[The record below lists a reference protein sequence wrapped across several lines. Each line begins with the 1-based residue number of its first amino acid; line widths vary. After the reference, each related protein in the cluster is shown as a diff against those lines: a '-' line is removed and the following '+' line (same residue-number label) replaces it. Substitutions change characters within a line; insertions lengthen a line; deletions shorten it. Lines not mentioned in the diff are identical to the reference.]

1 MNLNNHRQEIM
12 DMTDIHAS
20 GYSPTIKKRALSR
33 KLVDLRKQCGMT
45 TAQVCRQLTWSHT
58 KLNYIEKAKWV
69 EPNSDAVADL
79 CELYGVEGSDREAL
93 ITLTR
98 EARQRGW
105 WRKYNDVFVSELPG
119 FEAGA
124 SSIQTFQNTVV
135 PGLLQV
141 PSYVELIT
149 RANGYEDEAE
159 IKRRVDARLERQKI
173 LTRGRGPCRLHA
185 IIDEN
190 AILRINNAEVRAEQL
205 LHLIHATDRRNIDLQ
220 ILRIADGVYREAGEV
235 FTYLTFPD
243 SAERDIVYLET
254 SIDNRMLEETD
265 ELERYMVRFDR
276 LRAAALDSAQ
286 TRVYLAQ
293 QLE

>member
-1 MNLNNHRQEIM
+1 M
-12 DMTDIHAS
+12 DMADIRAG
-20 GYSPTIKKRALSR
+20 GYSPTIRKRALSQ

-45 TAQVCRQLTWSHT
+45 TAQVCRQLNWSHT

-69 EPNSDAVADL
+69 EPSSDAVADL
-79 CELYGVEGSDREAL
+79 CELYGVEGSDRDAL
-93 ITLTR
+93 IQLTR

-124 SSIQTFQNTVV
+124 SHIRTFQNTVV

-149 RANGYEDEAE
+149 RANGYQDEAE
-159 IKRRVDARLERQKI
+159 IRRRVEARLERQKI
-173 LTRGRGPCRLHA
+173 LMRGRVPCRLHA

-205 LHLIHATDRRNIDLQ
+205 LHLIRATDRRNIDLQ
-220 ILRIADGVYREAGEV
+220 VLRIADGVYREAGEV

-243 SAERDIVYLET
+243 AAERDIVYLET

-276 LRAAALDSAQ
+276 LCAAALDSAK
-286 TRVYLAQ
+286 TRAYLAQ

>member
-1 MNLNNHRQEIM
+1 MA
-12 DMTDIHAS
+12 DIRAS

-33 KLVDLRKQCGMT
+33 KLVDLRKQCGLT
-45 TAQVCRQLTWSHT
+45 TAQVCRQLNWSHT
-58 KLNYIEKAKWV
+58 KLNYIEKGKWV

-93 ITLTR
+93 IKLTR

-124 SSIQTFQNTVV
+124 CHIRTFENTVI

-149 RANGYEDEAE
+149 RANGYQDEAE
-159 IKRRVDARLERQKI
+159 ITRRVDARLERQKI
-173 LTRGRGPCRLHA
+173 LTHERRPCRLHA
-185 IIDEN
+185 VIDEN
-190 AILRINNAEVRAEQL
+190 AILRINNVQVRSEQL
-205 LHLIHATDRRNIDLQ
+205 QHLIQTSERRNIELQ
-220 ILRIADGVYREAGEV
+220 VLRMADGVYPEAGEV

-243 SAERDIVYLET
+243 AAERDIVYLET
-254 SIDNRMLEETD
+254 SVDNRLLEEND
-265 ELERYMVRFDR
+265 ELARYMVRFDR
-276 LRAAALDSAQ
+276 LCAAALDAA
-286 TRVYLAQ
+286 TTHAYLTE

>member
-1 MNLNNHRQEIM
+1 M
-12 DMTDIHAS
+12 DMADIRAG
-20 GYSPTIKKRALSR
+20 GYSPTIRKRALSQ
-33 KLVDLRKQCGMT
+33 KLVELRKQCGLT
-45 TAQVCRQLTWSHT
+45 TAQVCRQLNWSHT

-69 EPNSDAVADL
+69 EPSSDAVADL
-79 CELYGVEGSDREAL
+79 CELYGVDGNDREAL
-93 ITLTR
+93 IRLTR

-124 SSIQTFQNTVV
+124 SHISTFENTVV

-149 RANGYEDEAE
+149 RVNGYQDETE

-173 LTRGRGPCRLHA
+173 LTRGRGSCRLHA

-190 AILRINNAEVRAEQL
+190 AILRINKPEVRAEQL
-205 LHLIHATDRRNIDLQ
+205 RHLLNATKRRSIDIQL
-220 ILRIADGVYREAGEV
+220 LRITDGVYAEAGEG
-235 FTYLTFPD
+235 FTHLRFPD
-243 SAERDIVYLET
+243 PSERDIVYLET

-276 LRAAALDSAQ
+276 LRAAALDTAG
-286 TRVYLAQ
+286 TRAYLAQ